1 MTVRILNVI
10 CMRKGK
16 GRHVKKNKIGLVNYL
31 MFTNTL
37 HFSLN
42 EFWNLLKQLFFPFW
56 LIFRV
61 MGLTGQDFRTVGA
74 LGQEILQKRAGRAEH
89 SVKNGYN
96 EIWHLILDFWVICKD
111 NKKRGEECYHIRI
124 YMTVAVT

>member
-1 MTVRILNVI
+1 
-10 CMRKGK
+10 
-16 GRHVKKNKIGLVNYL
+16 

-42 EFWNLLKQLFFPFW
+42 EFEIYLNCFFFPFW

-74 LGQEILQKRAGRAEH
+74 LGQEILQKRAGRAER
-89 SVKNGYN
+89 SAKNGYN
-96 EIWHLILDFWVICKD
+96 ELWHLILDFWVICKD
-111 NKKRGEECYHIRI
+111 NKKREGGMLLYKDLYDGCSHLD
-124 YMTVAVT
+124 TVALLRF